1 MIRPYRDYA
10 ATLLASGFNPI
21 PIVPRTKR
29 PALRGWQT
37 YCSVPM
43 PAELVQRY
51 VDAPR
56 PFGIGLALGFRGL
69 VAIDVDTDNAALLAK
84 IREVLA

>member
-1 MIRPYRDYA
+1 
-10 ATLLASGFNPI
+10 
-21 PIVPRTKR
+21 
-29 PALRGWQT
+29 
-37 YCSVPM
+37 M